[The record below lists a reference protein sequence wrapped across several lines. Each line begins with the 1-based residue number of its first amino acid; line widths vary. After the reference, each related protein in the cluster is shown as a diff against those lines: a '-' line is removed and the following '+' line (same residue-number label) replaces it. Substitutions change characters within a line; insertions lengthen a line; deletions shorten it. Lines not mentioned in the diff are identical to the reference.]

1 MKVRKLVNSILT
13 FGMVLILFITL
24 PMFEQ
29 TAYAGNALEAK
40 LNVSSAEIV
49 KGKSFSLRVYNLKSN
64 QTVTFNSSRPG
75 VASVDSNGVILAR
88 DNGNATI
95 SARIFE
101 SGKIVTT
108 LACSVKVGP
117 PAQAVLISSY
127 NLDLKVGD
135 QARLSHLLFPINT
148 VETPVY
154 TSNDE
159 SVASVSPGGR
169 VVGEGVGQTNIF
181 CIISKGYAT
190 CEVTV
195 HPAEEAQVAAE
206 APQTETIAPVSEQ
219 SGEQQ
224 TVTEAQKTEE
234 PVEEV
239 KAETPAVLPEA
250 PEQTDAPETVSEAEV
265 QEPVQNAAVEA
276 DQQ

>member
-29 TAYAGNALEAK
+29 KAYAANALEAK

-49 KGKSFSLRVYNLKSN
+49 KGKSFSLRVYNLKSS
-64 QTVTFNSSRPG
+64 QTVVFNSSRPG
-75 VASVDSNGVILAR
+75 VASVDSSGVILAR

-101 SGKIVTT
+101 AGKIVTT

-117 PAQAVLISSY
+117 PAQGVLISSY
-127 NLDLKVGD
+127 NLDLMVGD
-135 QARLSHLLFPINT
+135 QARLTHLLFPINT

-154 TSNDE
+154 TSKDE
-159 SVASVSPGGR
+159 SIASVSPGGR
-169 VVGEGVGQTNIF
+169 VTGEGAGQTSIY
-181 CIISKGYAT
+181 CIISKGFAT

-195 HPAEEAQVAAE
+195 HPTEEAKPAAETTEVKENVE
-206 APQTETIAPVSEQ
+206 APQSDAVEPTIAEEPDEQ
-219 SGEQQ
+219 PDEQQ
-224 TVTEAQKTEE
+224 TD
-234 PVEEV
+234 
-239 KAETPAVLPEA
+239 AEPEA
-250 PEQTDAPETVSEAEV
+250 PVETAVPED
-265 QEPVQNAAVEA
+265 
-276 DQQ
+276 DQLN